1 MIENAL
7 ERVDLYFADL
17 KDFRLDRTKYYS
29 LQEIVFLLISAVV
42 SGSETWEE
50 IADFGKIKLSWL
62 RKYYPYSNGIPSH
75 DTLNRVMSKINHEH
89 FNECFVNWINSI
101 GKFPSG
107 SLINLDGKTI
117 KGSKATGKR
126 TVHIVSA
133 WCSGLSMSLGQ
144 VKTAEKSN
152 EITAIPKLLD
162 LLELKDCV
170 ITIDAIGCQR
180 DIATKIQEKEA
191 DYILA
196 LKGNQKS
203 LLEAVESSFEQLEID
218 SEDRWVDKDH
228 GRLEVRTC
236 KVIHNL
242 DLLPMKE
249 DWRGLQSLVQIEST
263 RELLVTN
270 KIEQNTRYYVA
281 SLKTDAKHLNR
292 LVRNHWGIENK
303 LHWSLDVIFREDL
316 SRKRQ
321 GEAAENFAL
330 IRKIALNLLNQ
341 EKTKISKN
349 RKRLKAAMSD
359 KYREEIL
366 QI

>member
-1 MIENAL
+1 MIGNAL

-17 KDFRLDRTKYYS
+17 KDFRLDRTKYYP
-29 LQEIVFLLISAVV
+29 LQEIIFLLISAVI

-50 IADFGKIKLSWL
+50 IADFGKMKLSWL
-62 RKYYPYSNGIPSH
+62 RKYYPYTNGTASH
-75 DTLNRVMSKINHEH
+75 DTINRVMSMINHED
-89 FNECFVNWINSI
+89 FNACFVNWVNSI

-117 KGSKATGKR
+117 KGSKDSSKK

-133 WCSGLSMSLGQ
+133 WCNDLTMSLGQ

-162 LLELKDCV
+162 LLELESCV
-170 ITIDAIGCQR
+170 LTIDAIGCQR
-180 DIATKIQEKEA
+180 DIATKIQEKGA

-196 LKGNQKS
+196 LKGNQKT
-203 LLEAVESSFEQLEID
+203 LLEAVEASFEQLEVDNEDKWID
-218 SEDRWVDKDH
+218 KNH
-228 GRLEVRTC
+228 GRLELRTC

-242 DLLPMKE
+242 DLIPMKE
-249 DWRGLQSLVQIEST
+249 DWSGLQSLVQIKSR

-281 SLKTDAKHLNR
+281 SLKTDAKHFNR

-316 SRKRQ
+316 SRKRK

-349 RKRLKAAMSD
+349 RKRLKAAISD